1 MGETAGLNLCE
12 ISLSGLIEHAPS
24 FWIVLVADDNDV
36 RLIRKE
42 NFYPDNVSFKLP
54 TIVNNVEDKIN
65 REFKASTAC
74 RRNNADTNIPA
85 IWLGFISFI
94 ILSMFIF
101 FLFKLSPETS
111 LYATAEK
118 YHLMF

>member
-54 TIVNNVEDKIN
+54 TIENNV
-65 REFKASTAC
+65 
-74 RRNNADTNIPA
+74 
-85 IWLGFISFI
+85 
-94 ILSMFIF
+94 
-101 FLFKLSPETS
+101 
-111 LYATAEK
+111 
-118 YHLMF
+118 